1 MMKGMGS
8 IVFLSPTTESNIFI
22 IFREIIM
29 RFIITRAL
37 FVFFILSGA
46 THTLASSASSINNFS
61 SSKKSSSSFSSSASV
76 PLDLKL
82 ALNGIGFPV
91 FSQSIT
97 GLFQAPGDDTYWYVL
112 IKNGWLFRINPSGGA
127 QAYNV
132 AIDLRT
138 NVDDTGEGGLLGVAF
153 HPNFAS
159 NRFVYLSFTETST
172 QVGTAL
178 VSYVSR
184 FKASADG
191 STLDKNSR
199 LDILKVNQ
207 PFSNHNGGNIS
218 FGPDGYLY
226 VGFGDGG
233 NANDPLNNAQNKS
246 VLLGKTLRINV
257 NSGSPYSI
265 PADNP
270 FANGGGAPEVFAYG
284 LRNPWRWNFDTATGK
299 LWVADVGQSF
309 AEEINIVEKGGNYG
323 WVCRE
328 GLKINKRPSQFLW
341 SLRRR

>member
-1 MMKGMGS
+1 
-8 IVFLSPTTESNIFI
+8 
-22 IFREIIM
+22 
-29 RFIITRAL
+29 
-37 FVFFILSGA
+37 
-46 THTLASSASSINNFS
+46 
-61 SSKKSSSSFSSSASV
+61 
-76 PLDLKL
+76 
-82 ALNGIGFPV
+82 
-91 FSQSIT
+91 
-97 GLFQAPGDDTYWYVL
+97 
-112 IKNGWLFRINPSGGA
+112 
-127 QAYNV
+127 V

-246 VLLGKTLRINV
+246 VLLGKMLRINV

-328 GLKINKRPSQFLW
+328 GLKINKPSACSATETYIDPVNSYGRSEGASVTGGFVYRGSAIPKLYGHYVFADFVEGKIWYLSQTNSSQYVRTLAIDSNFNISHIAQGNDGELYVVDYDQGGFYKIVPKQ
-341 SLRRR
+341 